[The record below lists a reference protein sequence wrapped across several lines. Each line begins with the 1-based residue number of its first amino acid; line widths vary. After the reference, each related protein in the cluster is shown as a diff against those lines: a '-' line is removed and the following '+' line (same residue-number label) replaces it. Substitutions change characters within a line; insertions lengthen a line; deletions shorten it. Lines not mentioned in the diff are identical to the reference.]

1 MLKNAQRLS
10 YIFSKYWA
18 ISGHSVQFG
27 LSVFSANDRLS
38 IFILLLDLGMQAIIL
53 DTETHTLNGQPIEIA
68 YAPIEIQNGK
78 LSLDK
83 TKVFDQLYTV
93 DEPISFAAM
102 AVHHIL
108 ESDLVGMPHYSSF
121 QLPAE
126 TTYIIGHNIDYD
138 LRALEKCG
146 VNTSKIKAICTLAL
160 ARRVWPDAEAHNIS
174 ALIYMISKGSEK
186 AREMIRKA
194 HRADMDIILTANILM
209 HIVHQ
214 LKVNDLE
221 SLYALSEDAR
231 IPRSLNFGKHR
242 GTAIAELPADY
253 VQWLMRQEDLDP
265 YLRKALENTA
275 VKTL

>member
-1 MLKNAQRLS
+1 
-10 YIFSKYWA
+10 
-18 ISGHSVQFG
+18 
-27 LSVFSANDRLS
+27 
-38 IFILLLDLGMQAIIL
+38 MQAIIL

-68 YAPIEIQNGK
+68 YAPVDILDHKI
-78 LSLDK
+78 SLDK
-83 TKVFDQLYTV
+83 SRLFDQLYSC

-108 ESDLVGMPHYSSF
+108 ESDLEGQPHYSSF
-121 QLPAE
+121 KLPQE

-138 LRALEKCG
+138 IRALEKCG
-146 VNTSKIKAICTLAL
+146 VNSSNIKAICTLAL

-174 ALIYMISKGSEK
+174 ALIYMITRGSDR

-209 HIVHQ
+209 HIVHH
-214 LKVNDLE
+214 LKITSIE
-221 SLYALSEDAR
+221 ELYEASEDAR
-231 IPRSLNFGKHR
+231 IPRTINFGKHR

-253 VQWLMRQEDLDP
+253 VQWLLRQEDLDP

-275 VKTL
+275 ITTL

>member
-1 MLKNAQRLS
+1 
-10 YIFSKYWA
+10 
-18 ISGHSVQFG
+18 
-27 LSVFSANDRLS
+27 
-38 IFILLLDLGMQAIIL
+38 MQAIIL

-68 YAPIEIQNGK
+68 YAPVDILDHKI
-78 LSLDK
+78 SLDK
-83 TKVFDQLYTV
+83 SRLFDQLYSC

-108 ESDLVGMPHYSSF
+108 ESDLEGQPHYSSF
-121 QLPAE
+121 KLPQE

-138 LRALEKCG
+138 IRALEKCG
-146 VNTSKIKAICTLAL
+146 VNSFNIKAICTLAL

-174 ALIYMISKGSEK
+174 ALIYMITRGSDR

-209 HIVHQ
+209 HIVHH
-214 LKVNDLE
+214 LKISSIE
-221 SLYALSEDAR
+221 ELYEASEDAR
-231 IPRSLNFGKHR
+231 IPRTINFGKHR

-253 VQWLMRQEDLDP
+253 VQWLLRQEDLDP

-275 VKTL
+275 ITTL